1 MLNGRVFNLGEF
13 LPPDIP
19 LDLCHMQFE
28 VPPSLVF
35 RLQAGSLR
43 QIRGKFRRIRKSAPA
58 RRLVVLD
65 GTNCYSWGC
74 AYFSDRLSSIRSF
87 SP

>member
-13 LPPDIP
+13 LLPDIP
-19 LDLCHMQFE
+19 LNLGHVQFE

-35 RLQAGSLR
+35 SLQAGSLG
-43 QIRGKFRRIRKSAPA
+43 QIRGKFLQIRKSAPT
-58 RRLVVLD
+58 RKLVVLD
-65 GTNCYSWGC
+65 GTNCHSWGC
-74 AYFSDRLSSIRSF
+74 AYFSNRLSSIRSF

>member
-1 MLNGRVFNLGEF
+1 MLNGRVFDRGEF

-19 LDLCHMQFE
+19 LDLGHMQFE

-35 RLQAGSLR
+35 SLQAGSLG
-43 QIRGKFRRIRKSAPA
+43 QIRGKFLRIRKSAPT
-58 RRLVVLD
+58 RKLVVLD
-65 GTNCYSWGC
+65 GTNCHSWGC
-74 AYFSDRLSSIRSF
+74 AYFSNRLSSIRSF

>member
-19 LDLCHMQFE
+19 LDLGHVQFE

-35 RLQAGSLR
+35 SLQAGSLG
-43 QIRGKFRRIRKSAPA
+43 QLGGNFSEYAKV
-58 RRLVVLD
+58 RLLA
-65 GTNCYSWGC
+65 G
-74 AYFSDRLSSIRSF
+74 
-87 SP
+87 